1 MTERP
6 IHLRDLLAPTAS
18 SVLNQG
24 SVFKDDRRLSLW
36 LFAQDA
42 FGWQNWLKARHVPF
56 EGDTYEMFY
65 EAGDRLLFAKAE
77 TDEVLATARI
87 DQAIPACVY
96 KGDEDESIDFNGDVV
111 AWAHLFSLQPS
122 LADYCPPEI
131 KATVSD
137 RIEQYRQH
145 FPKERATQPA
155 PQKEDWRS
163 AEPASTTA
171 ADVWKVDEPI
181 VDGPLP
187 KAEILETANEP
198 DLSKAESTT
207 QLDTNLAQLGRE
219 IVARIGEEQDDQ
231 RSVNGKVKYRISI
244 SLADNTMRIYARDR
258 GEEPILVDANGNIDH
273 ANSQVLPEDVRRF
286 QVMVD
291 DLRAYQQPRGPKKT
305 AQLDDWLS

>member
-1 MTERP
+1 MIESP

-24 SVFKDDRRLSLW
+24 TVFKDDRRLSLW

-42 FGWQNWLKARHVPF
+42 FGWQNWLNTRQVPF
-56 EGDTYEMFY
+56 ADNANEMLY
-65 EAGDRLLFAKAE
+65 EAGERLLFSRAE

-122 LADYCPPEI
+122 LATYCPPEI

-137 RIEQYRQH
+137 RIDQYRDRV
-145 FPKERATQPA
+145 PKKKIAQPTQD
-155 PQKEDWRS
+155 QDWRT
-163 AEPASTTA
+163 EETTSTVA
-171 ADVWKVDEPI
+171 ANTWKLDEPL
-181 VDGPLP
+181 VDSPP
-187 KAEILETANEP
+187 QTDEP
-198 DLSKAESTT
+198 DLSQAKSTT

-219 IVARIGEEQDDQ
+219 IVARIGEEQDGQ

-273 ANSQVLPEDVRRF
+273 ANSKVLPEDVRRF

-305 AQLDDWLS
+305 ERQLGR

>member
-1 MTERP
+1 MPESP
-6 IHLRDLLAPTAS
+6 IRIRDLLAPTAS
-18 SVLNQG
+18 GVLNQG
-24 SVFKDDRRLSLW
+24 TVFKDDRRLSLW

-42 FGWQNWLKARHVPF
+42 FGWQNWLKTRQVPF
-56 EGDTYEMFY
+56 ADNANEMLY
-65 EAGDRLLFAKAE
+65 EAGERLLFSSAE
-77 TDEVLATARI
+77 TDQVLATARI

-96 KGDEDESIDFNGDVV
+96 KGDEDESIDFNGDVI
-111 AWAHLFSLQPS
+111 AWAHLFNLQPS
-122 LADYCPPEI
+122 LAAYCPPEI
-131 KATVSD
+131 RTTVSD
-137 RIEQYRQH
+137 HIDQHRQH

-155 PQKEDWRS
+155 RGETWHSEK
-163 AEPASTTA
+163 PASTTA

-219 IVARIGEEQDDQ
+219 IVARIGEEQDGQ

-291 DLRAYQQPRGPKKT
+291 DLRAYQQPTGPKKT
-305 AQLDDWLS
+305 AQLDDWGC

>member
-1 MTERP
+1 MTESP
-6 IHLRDLLAPTAS
+6 IHLRELLAPTAS

-24 SVFKDDRRLSLW
+24 AVFKDDRRLSLW

-42 FGWQNWLKARHVPF
+42 FGWRNWLKTRQVPF
-56 EGDTYEMFY
+56 TDDANEMLY
-65 EAGDRLLFAKAE
+65 EAGEQLLFSRAE

-122 LADYCPPEI
+122 LATYCPPEM
-131 KATVSD
+131 KARVGD
-137 RIEQYRQH
+137 RIDEYRDRV
-145 FPKERATQPA
+145 PKKKITQPT
-155 PQKEDWRS
+155 QDQDWRT
-163 AEPASTTA
+163 EETTSTVA
-171 ADVWKVDEPI
+171 ANTWELDEPL
-181 VDGPLP
+181 VDSPP
-187 KAEILETANEP
+187 QTDEP
-198 DLSKAESTT
+198 DLSQAKSTT

-219 IVARIGEEQDDQ
+219 IVARIGEEQDGQ

-244 SLADNTMRIYARDR
+244 SLTDNTMRIYARDR

-291 DLRAYQQPRGPKKT
+291 NLRAYQQPTGPKK
-305 AQLDDWLS
+305 AEQLDDWCC

>member
-18 SVLNQG
+18 SILNQG

-65 EAGDRLLFAKAE
+65 EAGEQLLFSKAE
-77 TDEVLATARI
+77 TDEVLGTACI

-122 LADYCPPEI
+122 LAAYCPPEI
-131 KATVSD
+131 RTTVSD
-137 RIEQYRQH
+137 HIGQYRQQ

-155 PQKEDWRS
+155 PRRKDWRS
-163 AEPASTTA
+163 TEPASTTA
-171 ADVWKVDEPI
+171 ADAWKVDEPI
-181 VDGPLP
+181 VDNSPP
-187 KAEILETANEP
+187 KVEIPATANEP
-198 DLSKAESTT
+198 ALSKTESTA

-219 IVARIGEEQDDQ
+219 IVARIGKEQDGQ
-231 RSVNGKVKYRISI
+231 RCVNGKVKYRISI
-244 SLADNTMRIYARDR
+244 SLTDNTMRIYARDR

-291 DLRAYQQPRGPKKT
+291 DLRAYQQPTGPKKT
-305 AQLDDWLS
+305 ESQLGR